1 MFYEIIEAKYDSSKN
16 PDEVR
21 TTVGRYQLFERATAD
36 ARELYKENKP
46 EDYKTIV
53 SEDFYANFLQIA
65 EKLDENGRIQQY
77 MVEVQEVQF
86 DG

>member
-21 TTVGRYQLFERATAD
+21 TTVGRYQLFGRATAD

-53 SEDFYANFLQIA
+53 SEDSYANFLQIA

-86 DG
+86 DD